1 MLIHVADT
9 AVEVPSKSVD
19 CQKKSLWHC
28 NVGGFKVDILLIFC
42 IYYANI
48 FYCYH
53 ECIDIEY
60 DNKVNFVLNV
70 YAYYFKTKSQ
80 TLFKLCVCF
89 PSGLHIVDIK
99 WVTKILME

>member
-19 CQKKSLWHC
+19 CQKQSYHLWHC

-42 IYYANI
+42 IIY
-48 FYCYH
+48 FYCYY
-53 ECIDIEY
+53 ECIDMEC

-70 YAYYFKTKSQ
+70 YVYYFKTKPW
-80 TLFKLCVCF
+80 TLLKLSVCF
-89 PSGLHIVDIK
+89 LSCLHIVGLK
-99 WVTKILME
+99 